1 MKKTLALSGILALA
15 MLAGCSADQATSPA
29 PTEATEALKAAVVP
43 LDPTATAIVLA
54 PEVAEGLA
62 FMREE
67 EKLARDVYQVL
78 GRKWNVRT
86 FSSIMESEQRHTD
99 AIKVLLDRYGLPDPS
114 SGLGAGQFANTELQA
129 LYDALVADGLVSLR
143 AAAQVGKLI
152 EVTDIADID
161 TRLAQVPAG
170 SDIAV
175 VYGNLRLGSE
185 SHLAAFTTLLQRVR

>member
-1 MKKTLALSGILALA
+1 MNTFTSVRFVLILSAAFLLFAA
-15 MLAGCSADQATSPA
+15 MPMLAQGNA
-29 PTEATEALKAAVVP
+29 PWTPPRPSVPVVTQPITAAETEALV
-43 LDPTATAIVLA
+43 
-54 PEVAEGLA
+54 

-114 SGLGAGQFANTELQA
+114 AGLGAGQFANTELQA